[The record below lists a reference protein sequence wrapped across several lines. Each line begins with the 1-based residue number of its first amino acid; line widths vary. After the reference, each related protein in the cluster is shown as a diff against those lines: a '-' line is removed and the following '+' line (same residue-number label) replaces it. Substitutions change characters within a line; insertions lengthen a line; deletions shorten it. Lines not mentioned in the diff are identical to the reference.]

1 MDYTYSYHQMYLKES
16 KHTEELD
23 TGAIG
28 SQSPHLVFLYEVLRI
43 YLRELAVYLL
53 KLKKLGITNEIIKE
67 NVIEVLSGA
76 ITNVEYNPDQFFEII
91 TRLYDD
97 MVQAKEL
104 YISVCN
110 RNNLNMRLIK
120 SSLKSPQKL
129 GFSDLI
135 KQGQKIFNIKYKDLN
150 VDRMILIELYLN
162 IIKSIC
168 VHLVKLR
175 KLGIDDEKTYEKLL
189 FLLSIKTTY
198 VPILQTTM
206 PKTLKDLLEVDN
218 KLLCKLHEIKQE
230 RYGTIQP
237 IEVSM
242 SIKPNKAILVSG
254 SDLKELE
261 ILLEATKDKGID
273 IYTHGH
279 MLTAHSYPKL
289 KAYPHLIGHYG
300 RGLDNYLIDFSE
312 FPGVILLTK
321 HSFLNVEKLFRSII
335 YTADTIAPKGIGII
349 KDYNFEPLIQ
359 SAFHAVGFTELIE
372 HPSIKLNLSEGKIL
386 DKITEIAQLMEQGK
400 IKHFFVIGVSNGTQK
415 QKEYFEK
422 FLNLLGDDC
431 FVLSFSYTNGRNNI
445 LHAQSDYGFPLFYK
459 ALDMLTEK
467 ISIEQ
472 LNLIILFTRCET
484 HTFSNLL
491 YMKNIGINKLY
502 FTECSP
508 SFVNPALTSFIRKTY
523 DIKDYTTP
531 EDDLKEMLN
540 E

>member
-16 KHTEELD
+16 KYPEPAAGEL
-23 TGAIG
+23 T
-28 SQSPHLVFLYEVLRI
+28 SQSPYLVYLYEVLKM
-43 YLRELAVYLL
+43 YLRELAIYIL
-53 KLKKLGITNEIIKE
+53 KLKKLGITNEVIKE
-67 NVIEVLSGA
+67 NIIETLSSA
-76 ITNVEYNPDQFFEII
+76 IINVEYNPEQFFKII

-97 MVQAKEL
+97 MIQAKEL
-104 YISVCN
+104 YISVCK
-110 RNNLNMRLIK
+110 RNNLNMQLIK
-120 SSLKSPQKL
+120 SNLKNPQKL
-129 GFSDLI
+129 SFSNLI
-135 KQGQKIFNIKYKDLN
+135 KLGQKIFNLKYKDLN

-162 IIKSIC
+162 IIKSVC
-168 VHLVKLR
+168 VNLVKLR
-175 KLGIDDEKTYEKLL
+175 NFGADDEKAYEKLL
-189 FLLSIKTTY
+189 FIFSFKNTY
-198 VPILQTTM
+198 APIIHKVM

-218 KLLCKLHEIKQE
+218 ELLCKLHEIKQE
-230 RYGTIQP
+230 KYGTIQP

-273 IYTHGH
+273 IYTHGR

-300 RGLDNYLIDFSE
+300 KGLDNYLIDFSE
-312 FPGVILLTK
+312 FPGAVFLTK

-335 YTADTIAPKGIGII
+335 YTADQIAPKGIGII
-349 KDYNFEPLIQ
+349 KDYDFEPLIH
-359 SAFHAVGFTELIE
+359 SALHSDGFTELIE
-372 HPSIKLNLSEGKIL
+372 HPSIKLNLSEDKIL
-386 DKITEIAQLMEQGK
+386 DKIIEIAQLMEQGK
-400 IKHFFVIGVSNGTQK
+400 IKHFFVIGVSSGTQK

-431 FVLSFSYTNGRNNI
+431 FVLSFSYTNNRENI
-445 LHAQSDYGFPLFYK
+445 LHSQSDYGFPLFYK
-459 ALDMLTEK
+459 ALDILTEK
-467 ISIEQ
+467 MSIEQ
-472 LNLIILFTRCET
+472 LNPIILFTRCET

-491 YMKNIGINKLY
+491 YMKKIGINKLY

-531 EDDLKEMLN
+531 EADLKEMLN
-540 E
+540 R